1 MKKMKTT
8 SILRQ
13 KTSLQDSVLD
23 ILNKQMAVEA
33 HSSALYLSMSAWCYS
48 QGLRGT
54 GEFFRK
60 QAAEE
65 REHMM
70 KIFHYIAN
78 AGALAVSPEVV
89 NIESGFE
96 DLRSILVMALEQE
109 IQITENFNKMTEHCQ
124 KVRDY
129 QTAKFLQWYL
139 DEQFEEEQQAR
150 RCIEIYD
157 LMNAKESLF
166 DIDREI
172 HDLRKKD

>member
-1 MKKMKTT
+1 MKTT
-8 SILRQ
+8 SVLRQ

-23 ILNKQMAVEA
+23 ILNKQMGVEA

-48 QGLRGT
+48 QGLRGC

-70 KIFHYIAN
+70 KIFNYIAQ
-78 AGALAVSPEVV
+78 AGALAISPEVV
-89 NIESGFE
+89 KVERGFE
-96 DLRSILVMALEQE
+96 DLRSILVMALDQE
-109 IQITENFNKMTEHCQ
+109 IEITENFNKMSEHCQ
-124 KVRDY
+124 KARDF

-139 DEQFEEEQQAR
+139 EEQFEEEQQAR
-150 RCIEIYD
+150 RCIEIFD
-157 LMNAKESLF
+157 LMNPKDALY

-172 HDLRKKD
+172 HNLRKKD

>member
-1 MKKMKTT
+1 MATT
-8 SILRQ
+8 TISVLRQ
-13 KTSLQDSVLD
+13 KTSLQESVLE

-48 QGLRGT
+48 QSLRGC

-70 KIFHYIAN
+70 KIFNYITH
-78 AGALAVSPEVV
+78 AGALAVSPEVTNV
-89 NIESGFE
+89 ERSFE
-96 DLRSILVMALEQE
+96 DLRTILVTALDQE

-124 KVRDY
+124 KARDY
-129 QTAKFLQWYL
+129 QTAKFLQWFL

-150 RCIEIYD
+150 RCIEIFD
-157 LMNAKESLF
+157 LMNAKDALY

-172 HDLRKKD
+172 HNLRKKD

>member
-1 MKKMKTT
+1 MKTT
-8 SILRQ
+8 SVLRQ

-23 ILNKQMAVEA
+23 ILNKQMGVEA

-48 QGLRGT
+48 QGLRGC

-70 KIFHYIAN
+70 KIFNYIAQ
-78 AGALAVSPEVV
+78 AGALAISPEVV
-89 NIESGFE
+89 KVERGFE
-96 DLRSILVMALEQE
+96 DLRSILVMALDQE
-109 IQITENFNKMTEHCQ
+109 IEITENFNKMSEHCQ
-124 KVRDY
+124 KARDF

-139 DEQFEEEQQAR
+139 EEQFEEEQQAR
-150 RCIEIYD
+150 RCIEIFD
-157 LMNAKESLF
+157 LMNPKDALF

-172 HDLRKKD
+172 HNLRKKD

>member
-1 MKKMKTT
+1 MKTA

-13 KTSLQDSVLD
+13 KTSLQDSVLE

-33 HSSALYLSMSAWCYS
+33 YSSATYLSMSAWCYA
-48 QGLRGT
+48 QGLRGC

-70 KIFHYIAN
+70 KIFNYIQE
-78 AGALAVSPEVV
+78 AGALAVSPEVTGL
-89 NIESGFE
+89 ERSFD
-96 DLRSILVMALEQE
+96 DLRSILVKALEQE
-109 IQITENFNKMTEHCQ
+109 IEITENFNKMTEHCQ

-129 QTAKFLQWYL
+129 QTARFLQWYL
-139 DEQFEEEQQAR
+139 EEQQEEERQAR
-150 RCIEIYD
+150 RCIEIFD
-157 LMNAKESLF
+157 LMNSKDALY

-172 HDLRKKD
+172 HNLKKD

>member
-1 MKKMKTT
+1 MATTTT

-13 KTSLQDSVLD
+13 KTSLQESVLE

-33 HSSALYLSMSAWCYS
+33 HSSAMYLSMSAWCYS
-48 QGLRGT
+48 QSLRGC

-70 KIFHYIAN
+70 KIFNYITH
-78 AGALAVSPEVV
+78 AGALAVSPEVTNV
-89 NIESGFE
+89 ERSFE
-96 DLRSILVMALEQE
+96 DLRTILVTALDQE

-124 KVRDY
+124 KARDF
-129 QTAKFLQWYL
+129 QTAKFLQWFL
-139 DEQFEEEQQAR
+139 DEQYEEEQQAR
-150 RCIEIYD
+150 RCIEIFD
-157 LMNAKESLF
+157 LMKAKDALY

-172 HDLRKKD
+172 HNLKSKA

>member
-1 MKKMKTT
+1 MATTTT

-13 KTSLQDSVLD
+13 KTSLQESVLE

-48 QGLRGT
+48 QGLRGC

-70 KIFHYIAN
+70 KIFHYITH
-78 AGALAVSPEVV
+78 AGALAISPEVTNV
-89 NIESGFE
+89 EKSFE
-96 DLRSILVMALEQE
+96 DLRTILVTALDQE

-124 KVRDY
+124 KVRDF
-129 QTAKFLQWYL
+129 QTARFLQWFL
-139 DEQFEEEQQAR
+139 DEQYEEEQQAR
-150 RCIEIYD
+150 RCLEIFD
-157 LMNAKESLF
+157 LMKAKDALY

-172 HDLRKKD
+172 HKLKSKA

>member
-1 MKKMKTT
+1 MATTT

-13 KTSLQDSVLD
+13 KTSLQESVLD
-23 ILNKQMAVEA
+23 ILNKQMAVEG
-33 HSSALYLSMSAWCYS
+33 HSSALYLSMSAWCYA
-48 QGLRGT
+48 QGLRGC

-70 KIFHYIAN
+70 KIFNYITN
-78 AGALAVSPEVV
+78 AGALAISPEITNV
-89 NIESGFE
+89 EKSFE
-96 DLRSILVMALEQE
+96 DLRAILVMALEQE

-124 KVRDY
+124 KARDF
-129 QTAKFLQWYL
+129 QTARFLQWFL

-150 RCIEIYD
+150 RCIEIFD
-157 LMNAKESLF
+157 LMKAKDALY

-172 HDLRKKD
+172 HNLKSKE